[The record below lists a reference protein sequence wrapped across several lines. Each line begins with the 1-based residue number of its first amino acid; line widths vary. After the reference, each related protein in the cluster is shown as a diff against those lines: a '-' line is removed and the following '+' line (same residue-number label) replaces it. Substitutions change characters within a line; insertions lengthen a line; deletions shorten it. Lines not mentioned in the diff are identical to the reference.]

1 MIVITRDKVKELL
14 GITTSDYDAQI
25 DAKIPYID
33 AKVKQITRNKWDYK
47 FVGSPELDSNKLYV
61 YEYIPYPQS
70 AAERNVSGINN
81 SAIYSDVSEAL
92 EVGQLITGVGIP
104 ADTYIQNIVKQ
115 GTDSNTV
122 DTTDYQQV
130 YIELS
135 ANATASGVNIELTAG
150 INIAYQDIIAKGIWY
165 LIDSTSTTLPKS
177 GLASRSYGPVSVSF
191 SNSNQQL
198 DGKSGM
204 PSWFVKGLPRYT
216 RGY

>member
-1 MIVITRDKVKELL
+1 MVVITRDKVKELL
-14 GITTSDYDAQI
+14 GITSSDYDAQI

-33 AKVKQITRNKWDYK
+33 AKVKQITRNNWDYK

-70 AAERNVSGINN
+70 AADRNASGINN
-81 SAIYSDVSEAL
+81 NCIYTDISEAL
-92 EVGQLITGVGIP
+92 EIGQLVTGVGIP

-115 GTDSNTV
+115 GTDSNT
-122 DTTDYQQV
+122 TITNTYESV

-150 INIAYQDIIAKGIWY
+150 INIAYQDIIAKGVQY
-165 LIDSTSTTLPKS
+165 LINQTSTTIPAT
-177 GLASRSYGPVSVSF
+177 GLASESIGSYSYSLG
-191 SNSNQQL
+191 QGDQKI

-204 PSWFVKGLPRYT
+204 PSWFVKGLPRYM
-216 RGY
+216 R